1 MPQDILHDC
10 PLSGIEL
17 MVLVR
22 RLKKARASEGGL
34 GPTEDALLH
43 RFERLLP
50 PKLRPIEPG
59 EDPAQALGRFPAL
72 VPEPVFGR
80 VQSDHVGVGIS
91 QRHAHAK
98 ERFVSP

>member
-50 PKLRPIEPG
+50 PKLRPIEPPPT
-59 EDPAQALGRFPAL
+59 EELPLNHTDPKFWD
-72 VPEPVFGR
+72 V
-80 VQSDHVGVGIS
+80 
-91 QRHAHAK
+91 
-98 ERFVSP
+98 